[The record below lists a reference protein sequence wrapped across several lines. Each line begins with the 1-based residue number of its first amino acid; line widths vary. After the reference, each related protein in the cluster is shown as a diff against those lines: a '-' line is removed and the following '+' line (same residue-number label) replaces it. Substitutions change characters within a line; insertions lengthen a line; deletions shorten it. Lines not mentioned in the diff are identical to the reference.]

1 MSQPFLVSQANRS
14 KAGAQAADTSQ
25 ADSAS
30 RVGPSA
36 PPTYDPQLIA
46 AIRGLDAN
54 GGRALANRT
63 RRVVHDAAQD
73 IEEGHHR
80 RRRSSAIALLV
91 LAGMFML
98 LSPAIW
104 NSVDDLLGGEPM
116 LDLPG
121 MVAALAF
128 TLFAAIA
135 AVLFLVSGQNDRDL
149 RHSRR

>member
-1 MSQPFLVSQANRS
+1 MSQPFIISPANRTRS
-14 KAGAQAADTSQ
+14 EAESADTPQ
-25 ADSAS
+25 S
-30 RVGPSA
+30 RPA
-36 PPTYDPQLIA
+36 HDPQLIA

-91 LAGMFML
+91 LAGLFML

-135 AVLFLVSGQNDRDL
+135 AVLFLVSGQSDRDL
-149 RHSRR
+149 RQSRR